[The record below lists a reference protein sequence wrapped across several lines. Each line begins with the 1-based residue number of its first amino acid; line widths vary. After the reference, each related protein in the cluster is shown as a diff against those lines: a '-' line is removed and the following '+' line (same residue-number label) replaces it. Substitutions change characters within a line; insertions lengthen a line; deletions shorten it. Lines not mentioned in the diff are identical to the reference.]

1 MEYIVLTETDFFRRI
16 NEADSLNDLC
26 SSYRDFTDRVIQLCM
41 GGMNLHHA
49 VLALTYVE
57 TELQFHR
64 KFYGVETDSVSGL
77 YIRKALAFVRKTQ
90 KILVPQV
97 PPLSTAQTDSQP
109 TSSFRWTGS
118 LGDLVEIS
126 YAFDEI
132 GCINDG
138 QNDIKDLAAFFGSLF
153 GMEIKV
159 RNCYDAYLDMKRR
172 KNESRT
178 YFLDKLR
185 ERLNLRMQ
193 RDDAREMTRR

>member
-16 NEADSLNDLC
+16 NEGDSLNDLC
-26 SSYRDFTDRVIQLCM
+26 SSYRDFTDRVIQLCI
-41 GGMNLHHA
+41 GGMNLHH
-49 VLALTYVE
+49 VILALTYVE
-57 TELQFHR
+57 TELQFHQ
-64 KFYGVETDSVSGL
+64 KFDGVETDSILGL
-77 YIRKALAFVRKTQ
+77 YIRKALSFVRRMLQYVRT
-90 KILVPQV
+90 QV
-97 PPLSTAQTDSQP
+97 PPLSTPQTDSQL

-118 LGDLVEIS
+118 LVELVEII

>member
-49 VLALTYVE
+49 VLALIHVE

-77 YIRKALAFVRKTQ
+77 YIRKALAFVRRTQ

-118 LGDLVEIS
+118 LVELIEII
-126 YAFDEI
+126 YALDEL

-138 QNDIKDLAAFFGSLF
+138 QNNIKELAAFFGSLL
-153 GMEIKV
+153 GLEIKD
-159 RNCYDAYLDMKRR
+159 RHCYDAYLDMKRR

-178 YFLDKLR
+178 CFLDKLS

-193 RDDAREMTRR
+193 RDDAKENARR

>member
-49 VLALTYVE
+49 VLALIHVE

-77 YIRKALAFVRKTQ
+77 YIRKALAFVRRMQ
-90 KILVPQV
+90 KFLSPQV
-97 PPLSTAQTDSQP
+97 PPLSTPQTDSP
-109 TSSFRWTGS
+109 LTSTFRWTGN
-118 LGDLVEIS
+118 LVELIEVI
-126 YAFDEI
+126 YALDEL

-138 QNDIKDLAAFFGSLF
+138 QNNIKELAAFFGSQL
-153 GMEIKV
+153 GLEIKD
-159 RNCYDAYLDMKRR
+159 RHCYDAYLDMKRR

-178 YFLDKLR
+178 YFLDKMR

-193 RDDAREMTRR
+193 RDDAKENARR

>member
-1 MEYIVLTETDFFRRI
+1 MTHHITADHLVDAASKAVTEELFREFNKALQSFCNEEQDRIAIFRTLRYTRIRLHVLRKYLPQEKDSARNTQSRFLDMAIGYI
-16 NEADSLNDLC
+16 N
-26 SSYRDFTDRVIQLCM
+26 
-41 GGMNLHHA
+41 
-49 VLALTYVE
+49 
-57 TELQFHR
+57 TELDLLRRYDR
-64 KFYGVETDSVSGL
+64 KQGKPMQSEP
-77 YIRKALAFVRKTQ
+77 AH
-90 KILVPQV
+90 
-97 PPLSTAQTDSQP
+97 
-109 TSSFRWTGS
+109 RWTGS
-118 LGDLVEIS
+118 LVELVEII
-126 YAFDEI
+126 YALDET

-193 RDDAREMTRR
+193 RDDEKEMKRRR

>member
-26 SSYRDFTDRVIQLCM
+26 LYYRDFTDRVIQLCM

-49 VLALTYVE
+49 ILALTYVE
-57 TELQFHR
+57 TELQFHH
-64 KFYGVETDSVSGL
+64 KFYGMETDSVSEL
-77 YIRKALAFVRKTQ
+77 YIRKALAFVRKMQ
-90 KILVPQV
+90 KFLSPQV
-97 PPLSTAQTDSQP
+97 PPLPTQKSDIQTP
-109 TSSFRWTGS
+109 LFRWTGS
-118 LGDLVEIS
+118 LVELVEII
-126 YAFDEI
+126 YALDET